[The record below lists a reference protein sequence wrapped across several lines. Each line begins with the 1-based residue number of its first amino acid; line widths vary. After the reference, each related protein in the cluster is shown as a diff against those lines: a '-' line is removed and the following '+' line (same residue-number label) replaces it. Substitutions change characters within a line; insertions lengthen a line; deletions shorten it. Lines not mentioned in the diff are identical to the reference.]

1 MTIAGFVR
9 QFDMELYKTELED
22 LKIVRD
28 YGLGIT
34 RKGEVEVSARVTR
47 ILKD

>member
-1 MTIAGFVR
+1 MAIAGFVR
-9 QFDMELYKTELED
+9 QFDMELHETELED

-28 YGLGIT
+28 YGLGVT

-47 ILKD
+47 ILEE